1 MTGSTYS
8 YFPEINGLL
17 VKLRKLSLDDAKDIS
32 QLVTHNVSKSLW
44 KVPFPYTLE
53 DALNFIDSSHKDFT
67 SLKGLNF
74 AIEYKNNTNDPIR
87 LVGIIGLKDL
97 DIAKKGN
104 LGYWIGERYWSK
116 GIGTESVALVIN
128 FAFSVLGL
136 EEVWA
141 YVYSENKA
149 SIRVLEKNGMT
160 KKGDMMEYNQM
171 PGIHKSTIKY
181 LIQRRHSRD
190 VESSTV
196 SRNYQYKLN
205 SNHTS

>member
-1 MTGSTYS
+1 
-8 YFPEINGLL
+8 
-17 VKLRKLSLDDAKDIS
+17 
-32 QLVTHNVSKSLW
+32 
-44 KVPFPYTLE
+44 
-53 DALNFIDSSHKDFT
+53 
-67 SLKGLNF
+67 
-74 AIEYKNNTNDPIR
+74 
-87 LVGIIGLKDL
+87 
-97 DIAKKGN
+97 
-104 LGYWIGERYWSK
+104 
-116 GIGTESVALVIN
+116 
-128 FAFSVLGL
+128 
-136 EEVWA
+136 VWE

>member
-1 MTGSTYS
+1 MSFQETMTGSTYS

-74 AIEYKNNTNDPIR
+74 AIEYKNNANDPIR

-97 DIAKKGN
+97 DIAKKKGN
-104 LGYWIGERYWSK
+104 LGYWIGERYWGK

-149 SIRVLEKNGMT
+149 SIRVLEKNEMT
-160 KKGDMMEYNQM
+160 KNGDMMEYNQM
-171 PGIHKSTIKY
+171 PGNQMIGNHKSTIKY

-190 VESSTV
+190 ESES
-196 SRNYQYKLN
+196 
-205 SNHTS
+205 